1 MLLNK
6 NNPPSD
12 SGDAQSATAAVRR
25 KANLDDILERT
36 LNKIPTIHKSL
47 TKRES
52 EILHFVV
59 EGKTNKQIAQILCR
73 AERTVEYH
81 RNRLMKKLHARNAAA
96 LVRCAI
102 AMGLI

>member
-6 NNPPSD
+6 NNPTSD
-12 SGDAQSATAAVRR
+12 SGDPQSATAAVRR
-25 KANLDDILERT
+25 KADLDDILERT
-36 LNKIPTIHKSL
+36 LNKIPIMRKSL

-81 RNRLMKKLHARNAAA
+81 RNRLMKKLHARNAAD
-96 LVRCAI
+96 LVRGAI